1 MELTYKVEENRQ
13 MSFFKIPKFLM
24 TNPEFQK
31 MSCEAKFIYGLMLD
45 RLKLS
50 IKNKWIDKDSNTF
63 IIFQNSDIAK
73 MIGCGVKKVIN
84 LVKELKTF
92 GLISTKR
99 VGLTKPNMIYVKQ
112 IFEEKK
118 AKESDKKPLEK
129 QNQEKANN
137 KSSFKK
143 SINNALN
150 KAKNIGFN
158 KSTKNAKN
166 LETNNYD
173 KYKDIIKENI
183 SYEYLAKQNPSEKDR
198 VLEMV
203 DIMAETLIS
212 TKKSLTI
219 SGNEI
224 PIDLVKNTFLKLN
237 MLDIEYILETL
248 NNTHTDIKNIKA
260 YLITVLY
267 NSAKTRNNYY
277 SQLANSNLYGG
288 V

>member
-1 MELTYKVEENRQ
+1 
-13 MSFFKIPKFLM
+13 
-24 TNPEFQK
+24 

-50 IKNKWIDKDSNTF
+50 IKNKWIDKENKTF
-63 IIFQNSDIAK
+63 IIFQNTDIAK

-99 VGLTKPNMIYVKQ
+99 VGLTKPNMIYIKQ
-112 IFEEKK
+112 FFEEKK
-118 AKESDKKPLEK
+118 SKKSNEKPLEK
-129 QNQEKANN
+129 EHKEKDNN
-137 KSSFKK
+137 KSSLKENI
-143 SINNALN
+143 SNALN

-158 KSTKNAKN
+158 KSTENAKS
-166 LETNNYD
+166 LEANNYE
-173 KYKDIIKENI
+173 KYKSIIKENI
-183 SYEYLAKQNPSEKDR
+183 SYEYLIKQNPFEKDR

-224 PIDLVKNTFLKLN
+224 PINIVKNTFLKLN
-237 MLDIEYILETL
+237 MFDIEYVLETL
-248 NNTHTDIKNIKA
+248 SNTHTDIKNIKA
-260 YLITVLY
+260 YLITTLY
-267 NSAKTRNNYY
+267 NSAKTKSNYY
-277 SQLANSNLYGG
+277 SQKLNADIYRGCST
-288 V
+288 